1 MKKIVDLHRYVG
13 LGICIFLVHLAIT
26 GIFLNHSIGLRL
38 DKTFIT
44 WPWLLNQYNLTV
56 PEPANIFT
64 IGKNNFSTIDGE
76 VFFNDKPIFLAE
88 EDLLG
93 VSQNQD
99 TFILASSSTIT
110 VISKEGYIINK
121 ENVLPF
127 TVKNIGINGDE
138 VVINDSEDKI
148 WSSESINGVWELTQ
162 NRAVQWSMEGSIT
175 PINHEKIRKY
185 FVGDGV
191 SLEQLRSSIRKLKIP
206 RDCRK
211 YGNKD
216 IAVDTPIYSGAL
228 KEVKFLDNGFGIVA
242 EGTADNSLDNV
253 NPWFD
258 VKKPVRIR
266 LRYFGLED
274 WVLVN
279 LPSSIKLIIENKIIL
294 IDFSVSE
301 IRGSI
306 STDVSVSTY
315 SKLLSRIS

>member
-1 MKKIVDLHRYVG
+1 MKKKLKKIVDLHRYVG

-56 PEPANIFT
+56 PEPENIFT

-76 VFFNDKPIFLAE
+76 VFFNEKPIFLAE

-127 TVKNIGINGDE
+127 AVKNISINGDE
-138 VVINDSEDKI
+138 VVINDKEDKI
-148 WSSESINGVWELTQ
+148 WSSESINGVWELTE
-162 NRAVQWSMEGSIT
+162 NRTVQWSMEGSIT
-175 PINHEKIRKY
+175 PINQEKIRKY

-191 SLEQLRSSIRKLKIP
+191 SLEQVILDFHSGAIFQKAGKLFFDIISILLIILSFTGIWLWTIK
-206 RDCRK
+206 RK
-211 YGNKD
+211 Y
-216 IAVDTPIYSGAL
+216 
-228 KEVKFLDNGFGIVA
+228 
-242 EGTADNSLDNV
+242 
-253 NPWFD
+253 
-258 VKKPVRIR
+258 
-266 LRYFGLED
+266 
-274 WVLVN
+274 
-279 LPSSIKLIIENKIIL
+279 
-294 IDFSVSE
+294 
-301 IRGSI
+301 
-306 STDVSVSTY
+306 
-315 SKLLSRIS
+315 

>member
-1 MKKIVDLHRYVG
+1 MKIKLKKIVDLHRYIG
-13 LGICIFLVHLAIT
+13 LGICIFLVHLAVT

-44 WPWLLNQYNLTV
+44 WPWLLNQYNLSV
-56 PEPANIFT
+56 PEPENIFT

-93 VSQNQD
+93 ASQNQD
-99 TFILASSSTIT
+99 TFILASSSIIT

-148 WSSESINGVWELTQ
+148 WSSESINGVWELTE

-191 SLEQLRSSIRKLKIP
+191 SLEQVILDFHSGAIFQKAGKLFFDIISILLIILSFTGIWLWTIK
-206 RDCRK
+206 RK
-211 YGNKD
+211 Y
-216 IAVDTPIYSGAL
+216 
-228 KEVKFLDNGFGIVA
+228 
-242 EGTADNSLDNV
+242 
-253 NPWFD
+253 
-258 VKKPVRIR
+258 
-266 LRYFGLED
+266 
-274 WVLVN
+274 
-279 LPSSIKLIIENKIIL
+279 
-294 IDFSVSE
+294 
-301 IRGSI
+301 
-306 STDVSVSTY
+306 
-315 SKLLSRIS
+315 

>member
-1 MKKIVDLHRYVG
+1 MKKKLKKIVDLHRYVG

-110 VISKEGYIINK
+110 MISNDGYIINK

-127 TVKNIGINGDE
+127 TVKNIGIFGDE
-138 VVINDSEDKI
+138 IVINDSEDKI
-148 WSSESINGVWELTQ
+148 WSSESINGVWELTE

-191 SLEQLRSSIRKLKIP
+191 SLEQVILDFHSGAIFQKGGKLFFDIISILLIILSFTGIWLWTVK
-206 RDCRK
+206 RK
-211 YGNKD
+211 Y
-216 IAVDTPIYSGAL
+216 
-228 KEVKFLDNGFGIVA
+228 
-242 EGTADNSLDNV
+242 
-253 NPWFD
+253 
-258 VKKPVRIR
+258 
-266 LRYFGLED
+266 
-274 WVLVN
+274 
-279 LPSSIKLIIENKIIL
+279 
-294 IDFSVSE
+294 
-301 IRGSI
+301 
-306 STDVSVSTY
+306 
-315 SKLLSRIS
+315 

>member
-1 MKKIVDLHRYVG
+1 MKKKLKKIVDLHRYVG

-56 PEPANIFT
+56 PEPENIFT

-76 VFFNDKPIFLAE
+76 VFFNEKPIFLAE

-127 TVKNIGINGDE
+127 AVKNIGINGDE
-138 VVINDSEDKI
+138 VVINDKEDKI
-148 WSSESINGVWELTQ
+148 WSSESINGVWELTE
-162 NRAVQWSMEGSIT
+162 NRTVQWSMEGSIT
-175 PINHEKIRKY
+175 PINQEKIRKY

-191 SLEQLRSSIRKLKIP
+191 SLEQVILDFHSGAIFQKAGKLFFDIISILLIILSFTGIWLWTIK
-206 RDCRK
+206 RK
-211 YGNKD
+211 Y
-216 IAVDTPIYSGAL
+216 
-228 KEVKFLDNGFGIVA
+228 
-242 EGTADNSLDNV
+242 
-253 NPWFD
+253 
-258 VKKPVRIR
+258 
-266 LRYFGLED
+266 
-274 WVLVN
+274 
-279 LPSSIKLIIENKIIL
+279 
-294 IDFSVSE
+294 
-301 IRGSI
+301 
-306 STDVSVSTY
+306 
-315 SKLLSRIS
+315 

>member
-1 MKKIVDLHRYVG
+1 MKKKLKKIVDLHRYVG

-76 VFFNDKPIFLAE
+76 VFFNDNPIFLAE
-88 EDLLG
+88 EQLLG

-110 VISKEGYIINK
+110 MISNEGYIINK

-148 WSSESINGVWELTQ
+148 WSSESINGVWELTE

-191 SLEQLRSSIRKLKIP
+191 SLEQVILDFHSGAIFQKAGKLFFDIISILLIILSFTGIWLWTIK
-206 RDCRK
+206 RK
-211 YGNKD
+211 Y
-216 IAVDTPIYSGAL
+216 
-228 KEVKFLDNGFGIVA
+228 
-242 EGTADNSLDNV
+242 
-253 NPWFD
+253 
-258 VKKPVRIR
+258 
-266 LRYFGLED
+266 
-274 WVLVN
+274 
-279 LPSSIKLIIENKIIL
+279 
-294 IDFSVSE
+294 
-301 IRGSI
+301 
-306 STDVSVSTY
+306 
-315 SKLLSRIS
+315 

>member
-1 MKKIVDLHRYVG
+1 MKKKLKKIVDLHRYVG

-88 EDLLG
+88 EQLLG

-110 VISKEGYIINK
+110 MISNEGYIINK

-127 TVKNIGINGDE
+127 TVKNIGIFGDE
-138 VVINDSEDKI
+138 IVINDSEDKI

-191 SLEQLRSSIRKLKIP
+191 SLEQVILDFHSGAIFQKAGKLFFDIISILLIILSFTGIWLWTIK
-206 RDCRK
+206 RK
-211 YGNKD
+211 Y
-216 IAVDTPIYSGAL
+216 
-228 KEVKFLDNGFGIVA
+228 
-242 EGTADNSLDNV
+242 
-253 NPWFD
+253 
-258 VKKPVRIR
+258 
-266 LRYFGLED
+266 
-274 WVLVN
+274 
-279 LPSSIKLIIENKIIL
+279 
-294 IDFSVSE
+294 
-301 IRGSI
+301 
-306 STDVSVSTY
+306 
-315 SKLLSRIS
+315 

>member
-1 MKKIVDLHRYVG
+1 MKKKLKKIVDLHRYVG

-110 VISKEGYIINK
+110 MISNDGYIINK

-127 TVKNIGINGDE
+127 TVKNIGIFGDE
-138 VVINDSEDKI
+138 IVINDSEDKI
-148 WSSESINGVWELTQ
+148 WSSESINGVWELTE
-162 NRAVQWSMEGSIT
+162 NRTVQWSMEGSIT

-191 SLEQLRSSIRKLKIP
+191 SLEQVILDFHSGAIFQKAGKLFFDIISILLIILSFTGIWLWTIK
-206 RDCRK
+206 RK
-211 YGNKD
+211 Y
-216 IAVDTPIYSGAL
+216 
-228 KEVKFLDNGFGIVA
+228 
-242 EGTADNSLDNV
+242 
-253 NPWFD
+253 
-258 VKKPVRIR
+258 
-266 LRYFGLED
+266 
-274 WVLVN
+274 
-279 LPSSIKLIIENKIIL
+279 
-294 IDFSVSE
+294 
-301 IRGSI
+301 
-306 STDVSVSTY
+306 
-315 SKLLSRIS
+315 

>member
-1 MKKIVDLHRYVG
+1 MKKKLKKIVDLHRYVG

-88 EDLLG
+88 EQLLG

-110 VISKEGYIINK
+110 MISNDGYIINK

-127 TVKNIGINGDE
+127 TVKNIGIFGDE
-138 VVINDSEDKI
+138 IVINDSEDKI
-148 WSSESINGVWELTQ
+148 WSSESINGVWELTE

-191 SLEQLRSSIRKLKIP
+191 SLEQVILDFHSGAIFQKAGKLFFDIISILLIILSFTGIWLWNIK
-206 RDCRK
+206 RK
-211 YGNKD
+211 Y
-216 IAVDTPIYSGAL
+216 
-228 KEVKFLDNGFGIVA
+228 
-242 EGTADNSLDNV
+242 
-253 NPWFD
+253 
-258 VKKPVRIR
+258 
-266 LRYFGLED
+266 
-274 WVLVN
+274 
-279 LPSSIKLIIENKIIL
+279 
-294 IDFSVSE
+294 
-301 IRGSI
+301 
-306 STDVSVSTY
+306 
-315 SKLLSRIS
+315 

>member
-1 MKKIVDLHRYVG
+1 MKKKLKKIVDLHRYVG

-88 EDLLG
+88 EQLLG

-110 VISKEGYIINK
+110 MISNDGYIINK

-127 TVKNIGINGDE
+127 TVKNIGIFGDE
-138 VVINDSEDKI
+138 IVINDSEDKI
-148 WSSESINGVWELTQ
+148 WSSESINGVWELTE

-191 SLEQLRSSIRKLKIP
+191 SLEHVILDFHSGAIFQKAGKLFFDIISILLIILSFTGIWLWTIK
-206 RDCRK
+206 RK
-211 YGNKD
+211 Y
-216 IAVDTPIYSGAL
+216 
-228 KEVKFLDNGFGIVA
+228 
-242 EGTADNSLDNV
+242 
-253 NPWFD
+253 
-258 VKKPVRIR
+258 
-266 LRYFGLED
+266 
-274 WVLVN
+274 
-279 LPSSIKLIIENKIIL
+279 
-294 IDFSVSE
+294 
-301 IRGSI
+301 
-306 STDVSVSTY
+306 
-315 SKLLSRIS
+315 

>member
-1 MKKIVDLHRYVG
+1 MKKKLKKIVDLHRYVG

-88 EDLLG
+88 EQLLG

-110 VISKEGYIINK
+110 MISNDGYIINK

-127 TVKNIGINGDE
+127 TVKNIGIFGDE
-138 VVINDSEDKI
+138 IVINDSEDKI
-148 WSSESINGVWELTQ
+148 WSSESINGVWELTE

-191 SLEQLRSSIRKLKIP
+191 SLEQVILDFHSGAIFQKAGKLFFDIVSILLIILSFTGIWLWTIK
-206 RDCRK
+206 RK
-211 YGNKD
+211 Y
-216 IAVDTPIYSGAL
+216 
-228 KEVKFLDNGFGIVA
+228 
-242 EGTADNSLDNV
+242 
-253 NPWFD
+253 
-258 VKKPVRIR
+258 
-266 LRYFGLED
+266 
-274 WVLVN
+274 
-279 LPSSIKLIIENKIIL
+279 
-294 IDFSVSE
+294 
-301 IRGSI
+301 
-306 STDVSVSTY
+306 
-315 SKLLSRIS
+315 

>member
-1 MKKIVDLHRYVG
+1 MKIKLKKIVDLHRYIG

-44 WPWLLNQYNLTV
+44 WPWLLNQYNLSV

-64 IGKNNFSTIDGE
+64 IGKNNFSIIDGE

-110 VISKEGYIINK
+110 MISNDGYIINK

-127 TVKNIGINGDE
+127 TVKNIGIFGDE
-138 VVINDSEDKI
+138 IVINDSEDKI
-148 WSSESINGVWELTQ
+148 WSSESINGVWELTE

-191 SLEQLRSSIRKLKIP
+191 SLEQVILDFHSGAIFQKAGKLFFDIISILLIILSFTGIWLWTIK
-206 RDCRK
+206 RK
-211 YGNKD
+211 Y
-216 IAVDTPIYSGAL
+216 
-228 KEVKFLDNGFGIVA
+228 
-242 EGTADNSLDNV
+242 
-253 NPWFD
+253 
-258 VKKPVRIR
+258 
-266 LRYFGLED
+266 
-274 WVLVN
+274 
-279 LPSSIKLIIENKIIL
+279 
-294 IDFSVSE
+294 
-301 IRGSI
+301 
-306 STDVSVSTY
+306 
-315 SKLLSRIS
+315 

>member
-1 MKKIVDLHRYVG
+1 MKKKLKKIVDLHRYVG

-88 EDLLG
+88 EQLLG

-110 VISKEGYIINK
+110 MISNEGYIINK

-191 SLEQLRSSIRKLKIP
+191 SLEQVILDFHSGAIFQKAGKLFFDIISILLIILSFTGIWLWTIK
-206 RDCRK
+206 RK
-211 YGNKD
+211 Y
-216 IAVDTPIYSGAL
+216 
-228 KEVKFLDNGFGIVA
+228 
-242 EGTADNSLDNV
+242 
-253 NPWFD
+253 
-258 VKKPVRIR
+258 
-266 LRYFGLED
+266 
-274 WVLVN
+274 
-279 LPSSIKLIIENKIIL
+279 
-294 IDFSVSE
+294 
-301 IRGSI
+301 
-306 STDVSVSTY
+306 
-315 SKLLSRIS
+315 

>member
-1 MKKIVDLHRYVG
+1 MKIKLKKIVDLHRYIG

-44 WPWLLNQYNLTV
+44 WPWLLSQYNLSV

-88 EDLLG
+88 EELLG

-121 ENVLPF
+121 ENILPF
-127 TVKNIGINGDE
+127 TVKNIGVNGDE

-148 WSSESINGVWELTQ
+148 WSSESINGVWELTE
-162 NRAVQWSMEGSIT
+162 NRTVQWSMEGSIT
-175 PINHEKIRKY
+175 PTNQEKIRKY

-191 SLEQLRSSIRKLKIP
+191 SLEQVILDFHSGAIFQKAGKLFFDIISILLIILSFTGIWLWTIK
-206 RDCRK
+206 RK
-211 YGNKD
+211 Y
-216 IAVDTPIYSGAL
+216 
-228 KEVKFLDNGFGIVA
+228 
-242 EGTADNSLDNV
+242 
-253 NPWFD
+253 
-258 VKKPVRIR
+258 
-266 LRYFGLED
+266 
-274 WVLVN
+274 
-279 LPSSIKLIIENKIIL
+279 
-294 IDFSVSE
+294 
-301 IRGSI
+301 
-306 STDVSVSTY
+306 
-315 SKLLSRIS
+315 

>member
-1 MKKIVDLHRYVG
+1 MKKKLKKIVDLHRYVG

-93 VSQNQD
+93 ASQNQD

-110 VISKEGYIINK
+110 MISNDGYIINK

-127 TVKNIGINGDE
+127 TVKNIGIFGDE
-138 VVINDSEDKI
+138 IVINDSEDKI
-148 WSSESINGVWELTQ
+148 WSSESINGVWELTE

-191 SLEQLRSSIRKLKIP
+191 SLEQVILDFHSGAIFQKAGKLFFDIISILLIILSFTGIWLWTIK
-206 RDCRK
+206 RK
-211 YGNKD
+211 Y
-216 IAVDTPIYSGAL
+216 
-228 KEVKFLDNGFGIVA
+228 
-242 EGTADNSLDNV
+242 
-253 NPWFD
+253 
-258 VKKPVRIR
+258 
-266 LRYFGLED
+266 
-274 WVLVN
+274 
-279 LPSSIKLIIENKIIL
+279 
-294 IDFSVSE
+294 
-301 IRGSI
+301 
-306 STDVSVSTY
+306 
-315 SKLLSRIS
+315 

>member
-1 MKKIVDLHRYVG
+1 MKKKLKKIVDLHRYVG

-88 EDLLG
+88 EQLLG

-110 VISKEGYIINK
+110 MISNDGYIINK

-191 SLEQLRSSIRKLKIP
+191 SLEQVILDFHSGAIFQKAGKLFFDIISILLIILSFTGIWLWTIK
-206 RDCRK
+206 RK
-211 YGNKD
+211 Y
-216 IAVDTPIYSGAL
+216 
-228 KEVKFLDNGFGIVA
+228 
-242 EGTADNSLDNV
+242 
-253 NPWFD
+253 
-258 VKKPVRIR
+258 
-266 LRYFGLED
+266 
-274 WVLVN
+274 
-279 LPSSIKLIIENKIIL
+279 
-294 IDFSVSE
+294 
-301 IRGSI
+301 
-306 STDVSVSTY
+306 
-315 SKLLSRIS
+315 

>member
-1 MKKIVDLHRYVG
+1 MKKKLKKIVDLHRYVG

-88 EDLLG
+88 EQLLG

-110 VISKEGYIINK
+110 MISNEGYIINK

-148 WSSESINGVWELTQ
+148 WSSESINGVWELTE

-191 SLEQLRSSIRKLKIP
+191 SLEQVILDFHSGAIFQKAGKLFFDIISILLIILSFTGIWLWTIK
-206 RDCRK
+206 RK
-211 YGNKD
+211 Y
-216 IAVDTPIYSGAL
+216 
-228 KEVKFLDNGFGIVA
+228 
-242 EGTADNSLDNV
+242 
-253 NPWFD
+253 
-258 VKKPVRIR
+258 
-266 LRYFGLED
+266 
-274 WVLVN
+274 
-279 LPSSIKLIIENKIIL
+279 
-294 IDFSVSE
+294 
-301 IRGSI
+301 
-306 STDVSVSTY
+306 
-315 SKLLSRIS
+315 

>member
-1 MKKIVDLHRYVG
+1 MKKKLKKIVDLHRYVG

-110 VISKEGYIINK
+110 MISNDGYIINK

-127 TVKNIGINGDE
+127 TVKNIGIFGDE
-138 VVINDSEDKI
+138 IVINDSEDKI
-148 WSSESINGVWELTQ
+148 WSSESINGVWELTE
-162 NRAVQWSMEGSIT
+162 NRTVQWSMEGSIT

-185 FVGDGV
+185 FVGDGI
-191 SLEQLRSSIRKLKIP
+191 SLEQVILDFHSGAIFQKAGKLFFDIISILLIILSFTGIWLWTIK
-206 RDCRK
+206 RK
-211 YGNKD
+211 Y
-216 IAVDTPIYSGAL
+216 
-228 KEVKFLDNGFGIVA
+228 
-242 EGTADNSLDNV
+242 
-253 NPWFD
+253 
-258 VKKPVRIR
+258 
-266 LRYFGLED
+266 
-274 WVLVN
+274 
-279 LPSSIKLIIENKIIL
+279 
-294 IDFSVSE
+294 
-301 IRGSI
+301 
-306 STDVSVSTY
+306 
-315 SKLLSRIS
+315 

>member
-1 MKKIVDLHRYVG
+1 MKKKLKKIVDLHRYVG

-88 EDLLG
+88 EQLLG

-110 VISKEGYIINK
+110 MISNEGYIINK

-127 TVKNIGINGDE
+127 TVKNIGIFGDE
-138 VVINDSEDKI
+138 IVINDSEDKI
-148 WSSESINGVWELTQ
+148 WSSESINGVWELTE

-191 SLEQLRSSIRKLKIP
+191 SLEQVILDFHSGAIFQKAGKLFFDIISILLIILSFTGIWLWTIK
-206 RDCRK
+206 RK
-211 YGNKD
+211 Y
-216 IAVDTPIYSGAL
+216 
-228 KEVKFLDNGFGIVA
+228 
-242 EGTADNSLDNV
+242 
-253 NPWFD
+253 
-258 VKKPVRIR
+258 
-266 LRYFGLED
+266 
-274 WVLVN
+274 
-279 LPSSIKLIIENKIIL
+279 
-294 IDFSVSE
+294 
-301 IRGSI
+301 
-306 STDVSVSTY
+306 
-315 SKLLSRIS
+315 

>member
-1 MKKIVDLHRYVG
+1 MKKKLKKIVDLHRYVG

-44 WPWLLNQYNLTV
+44 WPWLLNQYNLSV

-110 VISKEGYIINK
+110 MISNEGYIINK

-127 TVKNIGINGDE
+127 TVKNIGIFGDE
-138 VVINDSEDKI
+138 IVINDSEDKI
-148 WSSESINGVWELTQ
+148 WSSESINGVWELTE

-191 SLEQLRSSIRKLKIP
+191 SLEQVILDFHSGAIFQKAGKLFFDIISILLIILSFTGIWLWTIK
-206 RDCRK
+206 RK
-211 YGNKD
+211 Y
-216 IAVDTPIYSGAL
+216 
-228 KEVKFLDNGFGIVA
+228 
-242 EGTADNSLDNV
+242 
-253 NPWFD
+253 
-258 VKKPVRIR
+258 
-266 LRYFGLED
+266 
-274 WVLVN
+274 
-279 LPSSIKLIIENKIIL
+279 
-294 IDFSVSE
+294 
-301 IRGSI
+301 
-306 STDVSVSTY
+306 
-315 SKLLSRIS
+315 